1 MKKGNNIELTKNI
14 FDLSIPVVAIDI
26 VIFTIYKD
34 KLSVVLTTR
43 LKDPEKW
50 KYIIPGWIARRW
62 FSLEENFDAILLNKT
77 WIKNIYKEQ
86 LYTFWDPKRDSRG
99 HIISISYY
107 ALVNKDSF
115 LENVD
120 FTRVNIVEYSKLN
133 TIKLG
138 FDHKKIIEYA
148 KQRLNYKL
156 EYTNI
161 AKNILPKNFTFYQLQ
176 NVYEVVLWEKL
187 DKRNFR
193 KKINSLKIIKEI
205 WKMDK
210 TSSNRPAKLYEF
222 IDKELKI
229 VEIL

>member
-43 LKDPEKW
+43 LKDPEKG
-50 KYIIPGWIARRW
+50 KYIIPGGIARRG

-77 WIKNIYKEQ
+77 GIKNIYKEQ
-86 LYTFWDPKRDSRG
+86 LYTFGDPKRDSRG

-120 FTRVNIVEYSKLN
+120 FTRVNIVEYSK
-133 TIKLG
+133 
-138 FDHKKIIEYA
+138 
-148 KQRLNYKL
+148 
-156 EYTNI
+156 
-161 AKNILPKNFTFYQLQ
+161 
-176 NVYEVVLWEKL
+176 
-187 DKRNFR
+187 
-193 KKINSLKIIKEI
+193 
-205 WKMDK
+205 
-210 TSSNRPAKLYEF
+210 
-222 IDKELKI
+222 
-229 VEIL
+229 